1 MLTGSV
7 TEYVNGVN
15 KVVAG
20 VKQYTDGTTQL
31 SDGVASY
38 VAGEKQLAAGAEQLQ
53 PLADRL
59 TEVNSAIATLNA
71 ALDGKDEND
80 ILAGAKQLSEG
91 LTSLNEQLQSTD
103 VQSLL
108 TMVDGMTSTGS
119 TLISETEALSEVL
132 NTTIAGSVNSM
143 MTNGNELMSQMA

>member
-53 PLADRL
+53 PLADGL

-80 ILAGAKQLSEG
+80 ILAGANNSPKADQFERAAAEHRCTEPSDDGRRYDQHRFYPDLRDRGTLRGSEHH
-91 LTSLNEQLQSTD
+91 NRRICQQHD
-103 VQSLL
+103 
-108 TMVDGMTSTGS
+108 DKR
-119 TLISETEALSEVL
+119 
-132 NTTIAGSVNSM
+132 
-143 MTNGNELMSQMA
+143 